1 MRKNRPLARADR
13 RPTWRLMLGLLV
25 TAHTLSACSEPP
37 AVTLIASP
45 AGPGSAEP
53 HLAHGPDANT
63 LVLSWLE
70 PEGDGHA
77 LRYSVLADAQWG
89 PARTVAQGAN
99 WFVNWADFPS
109 VTPISHDVWAAHWL
123 VKRAGGSYAYDVAVA
138 LSNDGG
144 RSWEKSTTPHDDGT
158 ATEHGFVTLFPWQDG
173 VGAIWLDGR
182 NMSDGGHAAQAGGMT
197 LRSALIT
204 PAAVVTQPQMI
215 DDLVCD
221 CCQTDIALTRDGPIA
236 VYRNRTQAE
245 IRDIYVAR
253 HVDGTWQSGMPV
265 ADDGWEISGCPVN
278 GPAIAANGDAV
289 AVAWF
294 TAANNAA
301 RVRMVRSTDGG
312 ATFSAPLDLDVEGP
326 IGRVDVE
333 LISDDQAVV
342 SWLRKGA
349 RGQGEVVA
357 QSVSRDG
364 ALGNSQVIAETSAA
378 RPSGFP
384 QMVHYGDRLVFAWTD
399 TSEED
404 TFVNT
409 AAVPTA
415 LFD

>member
-1 MRKNRPLARADR
+1 
-13 RPTWRLMLGLLV
+13 MLGLLV
-25 TAHTLSACSEPP
+25 TAHTLTACSEPP
-37 AVTLIASP
+37 AVTVIASP

-53 HLAHGPDANT
+53 HLAHSPDANT

-70 PEGDGHA
+70 PEGDEHA
-77 LRYSVLADAQWG
+77 LRYSILADDQWG

-109 VTPISHDVWAAHWL
+109 VTPVSRDFWAAHWL
-123 VKRAGGSYAYDVAVA
+123 VKRPGGSYAYGGAVA

-144 RSWEKSTTPHDDGT
+144 RSWNQSITPHDDDT
-158 ATEHGFVTLFPWQDG
+158 ATEHGFVSLFPWEDG

-182 NMSDGGHAAQAGGMT
+182 NMTEGGHGTQAGGMT

-204 PAAVVTQPQMI
+204 PAAVVTQPQLI
-215 DDLVCD
+215 DELVCD
-221 CCQTDIALTRDGPIA
+221 CCQTDIAMTADGPVT
-236 VYRNRTQAE
+236 VYRNRTQDE

-253 HVDGTWQSGMPV
+253 YVDGSWQTGMPV
-265 ADDGWEISGCPVN
+265 ADDGWDISGCPVN
-278 GPAIAANGDAV
+278 GPAITANGDAV

-301 RVRMVRSTDGG
+301 QVRMARSTDGG
-312 ATFSAPLDLDVEGP
+312 ATFSAPIDLDVEQP

-333 LISDDQAVV
+333 FLADNQAVV
-342 SWLRKGA
+342 SWLRKDA

-357 QSVSRDG
+357 RSISRDG
-364 ALGNSQVIAETSAA
+364 DLGDLQVIAETSAA

-384 QMVHYGDRLVFAWTD
+384 QMVRHGDRLVFAWTD
-399 TSEED
+399 TSED
-404 TFVNT
+404 DSTVNT
-409 AAVPTA
+409 AAFPIA